1 MGKADAGRGR
11 SPPTTAAAL
20 RGGERGALPASVA
33 NALWGRS
40 ARGGADLRVGYGMVD
55 G

>member
-1 MGKADAGRGR
+1 MGKAHAGRGR
-11 SPPTTAAAL
+11 SPPL
-20 RGGERGALPASVA
+20 QPYVEGERGVLPASVA

-40 ARGGADLRVGYGMVD
+40 ARAGADLRVGYGMVD